1 MPVVPTL
8 TPNVGLGVGRPRVAP
23 DAISLEAAGGG
34 ENGRGNNLIRLGE
47 VISAA
52 AIEQQAKINQANV
65 MRATADLTLQF
76 NENMRAQY
84 QKFGLNALGKPAT
97 DKSEAVP
104 SASEDFSNFAQTTLQ
119 SAMGNMDNDLQRQ
132 KLQEWYN
139 DNFPGYLQKVATH
152 QNNQYNEYLTE
163 SLNTQ
168 QKANMDTFVGM
179 VKLGDYQGAEH
190 AFNNANNWLQEYLT
204 WQGADDK
211 TRKKAAQDMLY
222 SNAESTVKALLDDDR
237 AQEAYAFV
245 NRFASQLTPNQ
256 VETLRM
262 AIRPAAFKVQADDLA
277 TQIFRDPAMRGPDGS
292 IDMTKVRAKA
302 QQLATFTKTV
312 GGQYNSQWLNIAA
325 EEADKY
331 GIPRN
336 VVFGIMAR
344 ETGGDDINAIQMINS
359 QDGGHGLMQIMSYS
373 ASDYGVDKQYPGWA
387 TNPEQNIR
395 AGVAILAQKIKD
407 MGGDLWAGVKAY
419 NGSGPAADAY
429 VEQIRKNADSINVQ
443 MTGGQ
448 QVTQR
453 NDVMYNEIL
462 AQVDILAKQ
471 ERLNYSAR
479 VNAAADAMAQA
490 SQSGQIQTLDD
501 ARRIGTQVAGTYG
514 IKPSDVMGVINIGT
528 SAVGLQNRITAEQQA
543 NDYNAA
549 LEALLNG
556 DINTEN
562 ELRVRFPN
570 LDAAHLQQLINSCIA
585 PKYKWANDQT
595 KAMVDATFE
604 KAGFDTSKDKLQ
616 KVAVYQYVNDK
627 VKLYVDKNGHAPSI
641 WEIQDFTIEAT
652 HNAALVEY
660 QDKGRFYD
668 STETTDVTNAQFAGL
683 NLHPRTVNGE
693 LKYYD
698 DKGQEWRYDP
708 YFERFEKVQP

>member
-1 MPVVPTL
+1 MPTVPTL
-8 TPNVGLGVGRPRVAP
+8 TANVGLGVGRPRVAP

-34 ENGRGNNLIRLGE
+34 EYGLGRNLERLGE
-47 VISAA
+47 VLSAT

-104 SASEDFSNFAQTTLQ
+104 SASEDFSTFAHTSLQ
-119 SAMGNMDNDLQRQ
+119 NAMGSMDNDLQRQ

-139 DNFPGYLQKVATH
+139 DNFPSYLNKVATH

-179 VKLGDYQGAEH
+179 VKLGDYRGAEH
-190 AFNNANNWLQEYLT
+190 AFNNADQSLQTYLT

-211 TRKKAAQDMLY
+211 TRKKATRDLLY

-245 NRFASQLTPNQ
+245 NHFANRLTPNQ
-256 VETLRM
+256 VESLRM
-262 AIRPAAFKVQADDLA
+262 AIRPAAVKVQADDLA
-277 TQIFRDPAMRGPDGS
+277 TQIFNDPAMRGPDGS
-292 IDMTKVRAKA
+292 IDMAKVRAKA
-302 QQLATFTKTV
+302 QQLATSTKTV
-312 GGQYNSQWLNIAA
+312 GGQYNSQWLNVAA

-344 ETGGDDINAIQMINS
+344 ETGDDDINAIQMINS
-359 QDGGHGLMQIMSYS
+359 QDGGNGLMQIMSYS
-373 ASDYGVDKQYPGWA
+373 ASDYGVDKQYPNWA
-387 TNPEQNIR
+387 TDPEQNIR

-471 ERLNYSAR
+471 EKLNYSAR

-490 SQSGQIQTLDD
+490 SQSGQIQTLED
-501 ARRIGTQVAGTYG
+501 AQRIGTQVAGTYG

-543 NDYNAA
+543 DDYNAA

-556 DINTEN
+556 DVSTEN
-562 ELRVRFPN
+562 ELRVRYPN
-570 LDAAHLQQLINSCIA
+570 LTAAQRQQLVNSCIA

-595 KAMVDATFE
+595 KTMVDGTIE
-604 KAGFDTSKDKLQ
+604 RAGFSTSKDKLQ
-616 KVAVYQYVNDK
+616 KAAVYQYVNDK
-627 VKLYVDKNGHAPSI
+627 VKLYVDKNGHSPSI
-641 WEIQDFTIEAT
+641 WEIQDFAIEAT
-652 HNAALVEY
+652 HNAALVSY
-660 QDKGRFYD
+660 QDEGRFYD
-668 STETTDVTNAQFAGL
+668 STEQTSMTNAQWAGL
-683 NLHPRTVNGE
+683 NLHPRSVNGE
-693 LKYYD
+693 TRYYD
-698 DKGQEWRYDP
+698 DKGQEWRYNP
-708 YFERFEKVQP
+708 VFERMEKVQP

>member
-34 ENGRGNNLIRLGE
+34 EGGRGNNLIRLGE
-47 VISAA
+47 VISEA

-97 DKSEAVP
+97 EKSEAVP

-139 DNFPGYLQKVATH
+139 NNFPGYLQRVATH
-152 QNNQYNEYLTE
+152 QNNQYNTYLTE

-168 QKANMDTFVGM
+168 QKASMDTFVGM

-190 AFNNANNWLQEYLT
+190 AYNQANDWLQQYLT

-211 TRKKAAQDMLY
+211 TRQKASQDMLY

-245 NRFASQLTPNQ
+245 NKFAPKLTPNQ

-262 AIRPAAFKVQADDLA
+262 AIRPAAVKVQADDLA
-277 TQIFRDPAMRGPDGS
+277 TQIFNDPAMRGPDGS
-292 IDMTKVRAKA
+292 LDMAKVRAKA
-302 QQLATFTKTV
+302 QQLATSTKTV
-312 GGQYNSQWLNIAA
+312 GGTYSNPLINVIA

-331 GIPRN
+331 GIPHN
-336 VVFGIMAR
+336 VAFAVAAR
-344 ETGGDDINAIQMINS
+344 ESGGDDINAIHMVTNDI
-359 QDGGHGLMQIMSYS
+359 GATGIFQIMPYS
-373 ASDYGVDKQYPGWA
+373 ARDYGVDKMYPNWA
-387 TNPEQNIR
+387 TDPEQNIR
-395 AGVAILAQKIKD
+395 AGMYILSEKIKEQ
-407 MGGDLWAGVKAY
+407 GGDLWEGVRGY
-419 NGSGPAADAY
+419 NGAGPEAEAYRDA
-429 VEQIRKNADSINVQ
+429 VRANSENMNIQT
-443 MTGGQ
+443 TGGQ

-462 AQVDILAKQ
+462 AQVDVLAKQ
-471 ERLNYSAR
+471 EKLNYSAR

-501 ARRIGTQVAGTYG
+501 ARRVGTQVASTYG

-543 NDYNAA
+543 DDYNDA

-562 ELRVRFPN
+562 ELRVRYPN
-570 LDAAHLQQLINSCIA
+570 LDAAHRQQLINSCIA

-595 KAMVDATFE
+595 KQMVDATIE
-604 KAGFDTSKDKLQ
+604 RAGFSTTKDKLQ

-627 VKLYVDKNGHAPSI
+627 VKLYVDKNGTAPSI
-641 WEIQDFTIEAT
+641 WEIQDFAIEAT
-652 HNAALVEY
+652 HNAALVSY
-660 QDKGRFYD
+660 QDEGRFYN

-698 DKGQEWRYDP
+698 DKGQEWQYDIV
-708 YFERFEKVQP
+708 FERFNKVQP

>member
-1 MPVVPTL
+1 MPTVPTL

-34 ENGRGNNLIRLGE
+34 EYGLGRNLERLGE
-47 VISAA
+47 VLSAT

-76 NENMRAQY
+76 NENMRVQY

-104 SASEDFSNFAQTTLQ
+104 SASEDFSTFAHTSLQ
-119 SAMGNMDNDLQRQ
+119 NAMGSMDNDLQRQ

-139 DNFPGYLQKVATH
+139 DNFPSYLNKVATH

-190 AFNNANNWLQEYLT
+190 AFNNADQSLQTYLT

-211 TRKKAAQDMLY
+211 TRKKATQDLLY

-245 NRFASQLTPNQ
+245 NHFANRLTPNQ
-256 VETLRM
+256 VESLRM
-262 AIRPAAFKVQADDLA
+262 AIRPSALKVQADELA
-277 TQIFRDPAMRGPDGS
+277 TQIFNDPANRGPDGS
-292 IDMTKVRAKA
+292 LDLTKALAAA
-302 QQLATFTKTV
+302 QKLTEVHKTV
-312 GGQYNSQWLNIAA
+312 GGGDLISAIGGQES
-325 EEADKY
+325 
-331 GIPRN
+331 
-336 VVFGIMAR
+336 
-344 ETGGDDINAIQMINS
+344 GGDYNAVNGRTGASGKYQIMPDNWPEWSVEAGLPAGAPMTPENQERVARFKLTQYEELYGPQGAMVAWYAGTGNAERWVAGETTDVYGRPWTAKNGNGDEPSIAEYVAEVS
-359 QDGGHGLMQIMSYS
+359 GRMGQGGTQIVERNDTLYNGVEAKLKELMQ
-373 ASDYGVDKQYPGWA
+373 
-387 TNPEQNIR
+387 
-395 AGVAILAQKIKD
+395 
-407 MGGDLWAGVKAY
+407 
-419 NGSGPAADAY
+419 
-429 VEQIRKNADSINVQ
+429 
-443 MTGGQ
+443 
-448 QVTQR
+448 
-453 NDVMYNEIL
+453 
-462 AQVDILAKQ
+462 Q
-471 ERLNYSAR
+471 EKLNYSAR
-479 VNAAADAMAQA
+479 VNAAVEQMAQA
-490 SQSGQIQTLDD
+490 AQSGQIRTLDD
-501 ARRIGTQVAGTYG
+501 ARRIGTQVSQNLG
-514 IKPSDVMGVINIGT
+514 IKASDVMGVINVGT

-570 LDAAHLQQLINSCIA
+570 LDAAHLQQLISSCIA

-604 KAGFDTSKDKLQ
+604 KAGFSTTKDKLQ

-652 HNAALVEY
+652 QNAALVEY
-660 QDKGRFYD
+660 QDKGRFYN
-668 STETTDVTNAQFAGL
+668 STEQTDLTNAQWAGL
-683 NLHPRTVNGE
+683 NFHPRTVNGE
-693 LKYYD
+693 LRYYD

-708 YFERFEKVQP
+708 YFERMEKVQP

>member
-8 TPNVGLGVGRPRVAP
+8 TPNVGLDVGRPRVAP

-34 ENGRGNNLIRLGE
+34 ENGRGNNLIKLGE

-163 SLNTQ
+163 SLYTQ

-190 AFNNANNWLQEYLT
+190 AYNQANDWLQRYLT

-211 TRKKAAQDMLY
+211 TRQKASQDMLY

-245 NRFASQLTPNQ
+245 NKFAPKLTPNQ

-262 AIRPAAFKVQADDLA
+262 AIRPTAVRVQADVIAEDM
-277 TQIFRDPAMRGPDGS
+277 FKDPALRGPDGS
-292 IDMTKVRAKA
+292 LDPAKVDAAIDKITTV
-302 QQLATFTKTV
+302 TKTV
-312 GGQYNSQWLNIAA
+312 GGGDLISAIAGQESEGDYNATNARTGASGKYQILPSNWPEWSVEAGLPAGSSMTPENQEIVARFKLKQY
-325 EEADKY
+325 EEKY
-331 GIPRN
+331 GPQGAMVAWYGGPGNAERWVAGETTDVYGRPWTAKNGNGDEPSIAEYVESVSGRMGQGGTQVVERN
-336 VVFGIMAR
+336 
-344 ETGGDDINAIQMINS
+344 ETMRA
-359 QDGGHGLMQIMSYS
+359 
-373 ASDYGVDKQYPGWA
+373 
-387 TNPEQNIR
+387 EIR
-395 AGVAILAQKIKD
+395 ARLKE
-407 MGGDLWAGVKAY
+407 L
-419 NGSGPAADAY
+419 
-429 VEQIRKNADSINVQ
+429 EQ
-443 MTGGQ
+443 
-448 QVTQR
+448 
-453 NDVMYNEIL
+453 
-462 AQVDILAKQ
+462 Q
-471 ERLNYSAR
+471 EKLNYSAR
-479 VNAAADAMAQA
+479 VNAAAEQMAEMA
-490 SQSGQIQTLDD
+490 NSGQIRTLDD
-501 ARRIGTQVAGTYG
+501 ARRVGTQVSQGLG

-570 LDAAHLQQLINSCIA
+570 LDAVHYQQLINSCIA

-604 KAGFDTSKDKLQ
+604 KAGFSTTKDKLQ

-627 VKLYVDKNGHAPSI
+627 VKLYVDKNGHSPSI

-660 QDKGRFYD
+660 QDKGRFYN
-668 STETTDVTNAQFAGL
+668 STETTDLTNAQWAGL
-683 NLHPRTVNGE
+683 NFHPRMVNGE

-708 YFERFEKVQP
+708 YFERMEKVQP